1 MAQSRIEGDVFV
13 NGQVSCTGFA
23 PPASSITN
31 AAVEAAAGI
40 VATKLEHQDHSVY
53 AQANGTNNT
62 AKRQVVKIVYGTT
75 GDIIA
80 VKARNT
86 TAASG
91 SDKTT
96 VDVYKNGTT
105 VLSAPIDLD
114 TAAGTAVQAGTL
126 SVSTLAS
133 GDVLEVVTALSGS
146 NVGQGVAVDVITRED
161 AN

>member
-1 MAQSRIEGDVFV
+1 MAQSRIEGDLFV
-13 NGQVSCTGFA
+13 NGAIACTGFS

-62 AKRQVVKIVYGTT
+62 AKRQVVKIVYGAT

-86 TAASG
+86 TTATAPDS
-91 SDKTT
+91 TT

-105 VLSAPIDLD
+105 VLSAVITLNA
-114 TAAGTAVQAGTL
+114 AAGTTVLSGTL
-126 SVSTLAS
+126 SVSTLVA
-133 GDVLEVVTALSGS
+133 GDVLEVVTALSGT